1 MRRSGR
7 SSDDSPIVL
16 YEPSEAPQPPVDD
29 SIVEITPEPSVLE
42 IEVIPGP
49 SGKNQ
54 NITRGAQLLDYTSAV
69 PGPSGVRAKSNN
81 QHQHRML
88 TNHRKGKMLPPTST
102 KTFMF
107 GCEHCKKK
115 FSDPGKFQTHAERH
129 DTGLAAGAGAV
140 KLMCLVCSWA
150 VTDVKVAQ
158 HVTRH
163 LSSHQHSI
171 NTAKKISQ
179 IM

>member
-1 MRRSGR
+1 MRRAGR

-16 YEPSEAPQPPVDD
+16 DEPSEAPQPPVDD

-54 NITRGAQLLDYTSAV
+54 NMNRGAQLLDYTSAV

-163 LSSHQHSI
+163 LSSHQHTI